1 MNKTK
6 LILEQSTCIC
16 STSLNKYANIGHKK
30 GATKITGT
38 LSSEDDIKSVVE
50 YYRKNLCK
58 AACTN
63 KTSWTNLCK
72 LKRAIET
79 VIGEAAKAAEP
90 AAWQKK
96 LKQYKDQIC
105 ENINNYSKKNKNTKK
120 NEKKKKVVKPKPVYG
135 CLDDTATNYKEYC
148 YPKDDEGKTISHN
161 ADACCRYELSYDL
174 KYDYVFCNDTKNGCL
189 LTTNTTN
196 DGERITRPLSSY
208 ILPDPAIAISDTSVK
223 FIENI
228 NTELDGVVGN
238 LKSDLEGGGG
248 FFPIGDENTWYSKNI
263 SSELIKDLSEALTV
277 AVTNT
282 LEVNQFPYK
291 MVTIYDK
298 TTNKPIGQ
306 FRVKLGT
313 SGWENVADRILSLRA
328 SESLRTTRI
337 RLGELV
343 GKQSWVTNI
352 KNFNMALT
360 QLGITEYKLTND
372 NVLVK
377 TSKEEVET
385 VKVKNKKEVKNDSGL
400 QGNLFDHQITEGLQ
414 SVLSKKPTGLSTLLK

>member
-1 MNKTK
+1 M
-6 LILEQSTCIC
+6 S
-16 STSLNKYANIGHKK
+16 
-30 GATKITGT
+30 
-38 LSSEDDIKSVVE
+38 
-50 YYRKNLCK
+50 
-58 AACTN
+58 
-63 KTSWTNLCK
+63 
-72 LKRAIET
+72 
-79 VIGEAAKAAEP
+79 
-90 AAWQKK
+90 
-96 LKQYKDQIC
+96 
-105 ENINNYSKKNKNTKK
+105 INY
-120 NEKKKKVVKPKPVYG
+120 
-135 CLDDTATNYKEYC
+135 
-148 YPKDDEGKTISHN
+148 
-161 ADACCRYELSYDL
+161 
-174 KYDYVFCNDTKNGCL
+174 
-189 LTTNTTN
+189 
-196 DGERITRPLSSY
+196 GERITRPLSSY